1 MLCGIM
7 LFIMMGGFF
16 STTMEL
22 QTGIKNSARG
32 N

>member
-1 MLCGIM
+1 V

-22 QTGIKNSARG
+22 QSGIKASAQG
-32 N
+32 NR

>member
-1 MLCGIM
+1 VVCGIL

-22 QTGIKNSARG
+22 QNGIKANAQGR
-32 N
+32 